1 MVRDRDKDYTARIE
15 LVKEL
20 VDVVRSDLVAHR
32 AEMNRMFERQNETI
46 TALIAEV
53 RNEAIK
59 AAHRSSAALARTK
72 AHELVAG
79 VIVTLIGIGLAI
91 WGLLK

>member
-1 MVRDRDKDYTARIE
+1 MTGDKDYTARID

-20 VDVVRSDLVAHR
+20 VEIVREDLASHR
-32 AEMNRMFERQNETI
+32 AEINRMFERQDSV
-46 TALIAEV
+46 IASLVSEV
-53 RNEAIK
+53 RTSNGRA
-59 AAHRSSAALARTK
+59 SAALARTK

-79 VIVTLIGIGLAI
+79 AIVTLIGIGLAL